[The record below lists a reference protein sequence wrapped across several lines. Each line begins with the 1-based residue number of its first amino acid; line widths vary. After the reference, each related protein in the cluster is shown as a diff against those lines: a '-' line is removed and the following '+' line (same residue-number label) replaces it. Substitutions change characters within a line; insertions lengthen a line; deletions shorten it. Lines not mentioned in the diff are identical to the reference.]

1 MGKTAT
7 FAERLKELLTL
18 KHITQAEL
26 SRRSGVGKSSI
37 THYIKGDW
45 EGKQDAVYAIAKA
58 TNVEYAWL
66 MGHDVPMEAQAP
78 SNAIPYEPT
87 GVRPVVGRI
96 AAGAPVVAVEDI
108 EGYEPV
114 DVPDPENYYWL
125 RVEGRSMINAGI
137 LPGDLALI
145 RMQNCADNGNIVAC
159 RVNGDEATL
168 KRFEQQGDTVFLLPE
183 NTDPEYKKYI
193 IPVKE
198 FETGYAAILGVL
210 VETKRK
216 Y

>member
-7 FAERLKELLTL
+7 FAERLKELLEV
-18 KHITQAEL
+18 KHITQAEIA
-26 SRRSGVGKSSI
+26 RRTSVSKSSLS
-37 THYIKGDW
+37 HYLKGDW
-45 EGKQDAVYAIAKA
+45 EGKQDAVYEIATA
-58 TNVEYAWL
+58 TNVQYAWL
-66 MGHDVPMEAQAP
+66 MGYDVPMEAKP
-78 SNAIPYEPT
+78 PEEAIPYEPT

-96 AAGAPVVAVEDI
+96 AAGAPVIAFEDI
-108 EGYEPV
+108 EGYEAV
-114 DVPDPENYYWL
+114 DLPNPENYYWL

-145 RMQNCADNGNIVAC
+145 RMQDYAENGNIVAC

-183 NTDPEYKKYI
+183 NNDPEYKKYI

-198 FETGYAAILGVL
+198 FADGYAAILGVL

>member
-1 MGKTAT
+1 MGKTST
-7 FAERLKELLTL
+7 FSERLKELLEL
-18 KHITQAEL
+18 KNISQAEL
-26 SRRSGVGKSSI
+26 SRRADVGKSSLS
-37 THYIKGDW
+37 HYIKGDW
-45 EGKQDAVYAIAKA
+45 EGKQDTVYKIARA
-58 TNVEYAWL
+58 MNVEAGWL
-66 MGHDVPMEAQAP
+66 MGYDVPMIQTP
-78 SNAIPYEPT
+78 PNAIPYEST

-114 DVPDPENYYWL
+114 DVPNPEDYYWL
-125 RVEGRSMINAGI
+125 RVDGRSMINAGI

-145 RMQNCADNGNIVAC
+145 RMQDYAENGNIVAC

-193 IPVKE
+193 IPVSE